1 MNSNGKINTEY
12 LVLKINGID
21 VSFSNSNESY
31 DFSDIYNILNDN
43 DWDVNNFPKR
53 DTIFKQ
59 NDLYYIISRSDDR
72 LNINYIF
79 DNYSDAL
86 ANLNKGVVDLGNF
99 DLEKQGKYIYNSK
112 SNFTLVKQSNN
123 KTIYFGSFKSVKDAN
138 IAKLILEYYGW
149 DISSI
154 NKAIFKINSF
164 YYTIAI
170 IDNNIHIL
178 NESDSLEEARHEKED
193 VIERA
198 VEEFRIKHQNSNIYK
213 QSKHRYIIQK
223 SIKNKTVR
231 YGFAFTLPGAYA
243 LRDLISENGWDLDN
257 VDNYNLVYDGE
268 FYFVF
273 LKYQHQ
279 MYVFGRFNELEDSF
293 LLERNL
299 NTKYI
304 FSQKAK
310 LSPNIYGLR
319 GKFVVSR
326 FEDGINRIYGTYSSY
341 DEAIFVRNILK
352 EHDWDIDYFIN
363 NNIFKKDGEYVI
375 FVKLEDRIRLLS
387 TYDKYEDAVD
397 QLDYM
402 IEDFKV
408 NKSHSR
414 KAKYI
419 YKVKNKYIIQKF
431 YKGKMRVFGRFST
444 FDEAV
449 TIKKLL
455 TKLNWDISKIND
467 EDNIFKIHGEYAVVL
482 KDNEQLYLLGIF
494 PTYEEALKNGNALIS
509 DKVTFLNSVANPYSK
524 KNKHIQKSSRGFS
537 VSKRI
542 DGDLINF
549 GTYDTYDEAVA
560 ARDEFK
566 ADNWKTNEKPTQESV
581 DLNSIIF
588 NLTRWQKVVFD
599 VIENLD
605 KDTFN
610 FDDLMKFRSSFTR
623 FITPSKVEKKVK
635 SNIEDLVNLNLLEKL
650 DDETYKKL
658 WIY

>member
-467 EDNIFKIHGEYAVVL
+467 KDNIFKIHGEYAVVL